1 VGSTGE
7 ERRRQPS
14 KAPAPQSPETE
25 VESRMKV
32 GDRVRLRVA
41 LRVAHEPARAGVEG
55 YVFGCYR
62 RNGRAEVVVALDG
75 LSVIVDE
82 EDLELVS
89 EQELAPP
96 S

>member
-1 VGSTGE
+1 
-7 ERRRQPS
+7 
-14 KAPAPQSPETE
+14 
-25 VESRMKV
+25 MKV

-41 LRVAHEPARAGVEG
+41 REPARAGVEG